1 MEFVSDKKFLRL
13 SGNMLNSHYY
23 RYVLTG
29 DDRAALQTLW
39 ISFLN
44 KGTEPYSRGLLIANI
59 KQKTLR
65 EKFGNI
71 TYSTCNRSLQKLDK
85 LGAIVKVENKA
96 KNNRYLIGF
105 RTEGN
110 DNLYMIFHL
119 INKYNHLVAK
129 KIEEQQN
136 KIENRWKDPKLED
149 VNFCCLDSVI
159 RDFIVRNVDEPRLFT
174 ERIGNN
180 QTLFE
185 ILFNRNDYYKF
196 RFSELIRNDM

>member
-1 MEFVSDKKFLRL
+1 MDFITDKKFLRL

-23 RYVLTG
+23 KHVLTG
-29 DDRAALQTLW
+29 DDRSVLHTLW

-44 KGTEPYSRGLLIANI
+44 KGTESYSRGLLVVNM

-85 LGAIVKVENKA
+85 LGAIVKIESNARNNK
-96 KNNRYLIGF
+96 YLIGF

-110 DNLYMIFHL
+110 DNLYLLFHL
-119 INKYNHLVAK
+119 IDKYNHLVTK
-129 KIEEQQN
+129 RIEEQKN
-136 KIENRWKDPKLED
+136 KIENRWKDPKLEAID
-149 VNFCCLDSVI
+149 FCCLDSVI
-159 RDFIVRNVDEPRLFT
+159 RDFIVRNVNEPRLFT
-174 ERIGNN
+174 EKIENN
-180 QTLFE
+180 QTFFE
-185 ILFNRNDYYKF
+185 ILFDRNDYYKF